1 MFCWVNS
8 QYHLGTHKLTQGK
21 WLSGDHS
28 LLAESSGIQSDGEG
42 LAPASYILQSL
53 DSRMS
58 ILPQLPRVASG
69 KIGEV

>member
-1 MFCWVNS
+1 MFGWIDS

-28 LLAESSGIQSDGEG
+28 LLAESSGIQSDDEG

-53 DSRMS
+53 DSRVS